1 MHISS
6 CQFPFFKTN
15 VRIIS
20 TKKLVLI
27 SPPEI
32 AAALNNYYQNLLHPQ
47 KIYELRYAYFIS
59 IIMKK
64 SRVDAAAAIKSKAV
78 SPKPNPRWG
87 REEETEIFAKKVKL
101 FRQGKISD
109 DDFRR
114 FRLQHGAYG
123 SRLRMDYSMVRI
135 KVPGGEIT
143 PEQVEKIA
151 SLSEAFSIGSAH
163 VSTRQNIQLHWVQL
177 EDVSEVMRGLVEVG
191 LTTREACGN
200 TVRNVMCSH
209 FAGVCPSEAFDAT
222 PYAKAIAR
230 FLLRNPMCQNL
241 PRKFKI
247 NFSCCDSHGLVR
259 IADIGLVPAVKQV
272 PSSSPSS
279 SSSSNTSSSSS
290 SNTSSSSPSSN
301 QKTTTEENERS
312 DTIRGFKIYLGGGLG
327 AASFIGHLLEDFT
340 PEEKLLATCMATIR
354 LFDRHGNRE
363 NMARNRMRYLVHE
376 MGWEKFQ
383 RMALKERS
391 IVEMTTSYSTEQLF
405 DVKSHEDTGLVLQQQ
420 RPRQQQQ
427 QQQQQPNA
435 SGSRM
440 MAATTT
446 TTNTRPTK
454 LPMLNGNI
462 TKDSPGF
469 ERWLHT
475 NAVPQKQEG
484 YFTVFITLGAGDIT
498 ASQLRVLASAIRDYS
513 AEGVARNT
521 PQQNFAL
528 RYVRETDLPNLYERL
543 TLAGLSNPGALTIA
557 SAVGCSGT
565 TSCNLAITNS
575 HRLAKEVQR
584 KFLELGLDTDDYLRD
599 ATIKISGCPNSCGQ
613 HEIATIGFFGGATRM
628 NNTMTPTYTM
638 LFGGSAGEAGE
649 LGRAI
654 MRVPA
659 KRVIDTTLKII
670 ELYKNERGG
679 QVEVATAAASPSS
692 GLSDGDKDDNDDS
705 EDKNYH
711 HYETLHQWIIRL
723 VNGQGSGSIK
733 NIEDMKAAL
742 TEVTQLPS
750 PEQNSDA
757 YQDYGSDSR
766 FTAKTARGECA
777 A

>member
-1 MHISS
+1 M
-6 CQFPFFKTN
+6 
-15 VRIIS
+15 
-20 TKKLVLI
+20 KKLKVTA
-27 SPPEI
+27 SAVKTKS
-32 AAALNNYYQNLLHPQ
+32 AA
-47 KIYELRYAYFIS
+47 
-59 IIMKK
+59 
-64 SRVDAAAAIKSKAV
+64 
-78 SPKPNPRWG
+78 PKPNPRWG
-87 REEETEIFAKKVKL
+87 REEETEIFAKNVRL
-101 FRQGKISD
+101 FRQGKISE

-143 PEQVEKIA
+143 PEQLEKIA

-209 FAGVCPSEAFDAT
+209 FSGVCPSEAFDVT

-259 IADIGLVPAVKQV
+259 VADIGLVPTVKK
-272 PSSSPSS
+272 SSSEM
-279 SSSSNTSSSSS
+279 
-290 SNTSSSSPSSN
+290 
-301 QKTTTEENERS
+301 TTTKTENTGER
-312 DTIRGFKIYLGGGLG
+312 IRGFKIYLGGGLG

-340 PEEKLLATCMATIR
+340 PEYRLLATCMATIR

-376 MGWEKFQ
+376 MGWERFQ
-383 RMALKERS
+383 RMVLKERS
-391 IVEMTTSYSTEQLF
+391 IVEMTTSYLTEQLF
-405 DVKSHEDTGLVLQQQ
+405 DVKSHEDT
-420 RPRQQQQ
+420 RQL
-427 QQQQQPNA
+427 PKS
-435 SGSRM
+435 SGRM
-440 MAATTT
+440 TTM
-446 TTNTRPTK
+446 TK
-454 LPMLNGNI
+454 LPMLNVNV

-469 ERWLHT
+469 ERWLHA
-475 NAVPQKQEG
+475 NAVPQKQER
-484 YFTVFITLGAGDIT
+484 YFTAFVTLGAGDIT
-498 ASQLRVLASAIRDYS
+498 ASQLRTLASVIRDYS

-528 RYVRETDLPNLYERL
+528 RYVRETDLPNLYEK
-543 TLAGLSNPGALTIA
+543 LASVGLANPGALTIA

-584 KFLELGLDTDDYLRD
+584 RFLELGLDVDDSLRD

-649 LGRAI
+649 LGRSV

-670 ELYKNERGG
+670 ELYKNERG
-679 QVEVATAAASPSS
+679 AAAASTAGS
-692 GLSDGDKDDNDDS
+692 G
-705 EDKNYH
+705 EEH
-711 HYETLHQWIIRL
+711 HHDCRDETLHQWIIRL
-723 VNGQGSGSIK
+723 IKGQGSGTIK

-742 TEVTQLPS
+742 AQVVQLPS
-750 PEQNSDA
+750 PQQEPDA
-757 YQDYGSDSR
+757 YRDYGSDSH

>member
-1 MHISS
+1 
-6 CQFPFFKTN
+6 
-15 VRIIS
+15 
-20 TKKLVLI
+20 
-27 SPPEI
+27 
-32 AAALNNYYQNLLHPQ
+32 
-47 KIYELRYAYFIS
+47 
-59 IIMKK
+59 MKK
-64 SRVDAAAAIKSKAV
+64 SRVAASAVNDNNKSKSVPA
-78 SPKPNPRWG
+78 PKPNPRWG
-87 REEETEIFAKKVKL
+87 REEETEIFAKKVRQ

-135 KVPGGEIT
+135 KVPGGEMT
-143 PEQVEKIA
+143 PEQIEKIA

-200 TVRNVMCSH
+200 SVRNVMCSH
-209 FAGVCPSEAFDAT
+209 FAGVCPDEAFDAT

-259 IADIGLVPAVKQV
+259 IADIGLVPVVKKKSSSTSSLS
-272 PSSSPSS
+272 PSSPSS
-279 SSSSNTSSSSS
+279 QSSSTR
-290 SNTSSSSPSSN
+290 TA
-301 QKTTTEENERS
+301 EEDSEL
-312 DTIRGFKIYLGGGLG
+312 IRGFKIYLGGGLG

-340 PEEKLLATCMATIR
+340 PEYRLLATCMATIR

-383 RMALKERS
+383 KMVLKERA
-391 IVEMTTSYSTEQLF
+391 IVEMTTSHSTEQLF
-405 DVKSHEDTGLVLQQQ
+405 DVKSHEDTEILKLQPTTSSTMTTTMIA
-420 RPRQQQQ
+420 RTG
-427 QQQQQPNA
+427 A
-435 SGSRM
+435 G
-440 MAATTT
+440 AGTATTT
-446 TTNTRPTK
+446 KTTK
-454 LPMLNGNI
+454 LPMINERI

-469 ERWLHT
+469 DRWIHT
-475 NAVPQKQEG
+475 NAVPQKQQG
-484 YFTVFITLGAGDIT
+484 YFTAFVTLGAGDIT
-498 ASQLRVLASAIRDYS
+498 ASQLRTLASAIRDYS
-513 AEGVARNT
+513 AEGAARNT

-528 RYVRETDLPNLYERL
+528 RYVREIDLPNLYERL
-543 TLAGLSNPGALTIA
+543 ASVGLANSGALTIA

-584 KFLELGLDTDDYLRD
+584 KLLELGLDIDDSLRD

-613 HEIATIGFFGGATRM
+613 HEIATIGFFGGATRV

-649 LGRAI
+649 LGRAV

-659 KRVIDTTLKII
+659 KRVIDTILKII
-670 ELYKNERGG
+670 DLYKNERGLEG
-679 QVEVATAAASPSS
+679 ESSTAIADATTTTSS
-692 GLSDGDKDDNDDS
+692 NEDGK
-705 EDKNYH
+705 ERQEQQQH
-711 HYETLHQWIIRL
+711 HETLHQWIMRL
-723 VNGQGSGSIK
+723 TQGRGAGTIK
-733 NIEDMKAAL
+733 NLEDMKAILAQ
-742 TEVTQLPS
+742 VVQLPS
-750 PEQNSDA
+750 PQQDPDV
-757 YQDYGSDSR
+757 YRDYGSDSH

>member
-1 MHISS
+1 
-6 CQFPFFKTN
+6 
-15 VRIIS
+15 
-20 TKKLVLI
+20 
-27 SPPEI
+27 
-32 AAALNNYYQNLLHPQ
+32 
-47 KIYELRYAYFIS
+47 
-59 IIMKK
+59 MKK
-64 SRVDAAAAIKSKAV
+64 SRVTALNNSKTA
-78 SPKPNPRWG
+78 PKPNPRWG
-87 REEETEIFAKKVKL
+87 KEEETEIFAKKVRL

-143 PEQVEKIA
+143 PEQIEKIA

-200 TVRNVMCSH
+200 SVRNVMCSH
-209 FAGVCPSEAFDAT
+209 FAGVCPNEAFDST
-222 PYAKAIAR
+222 PFAKAIAR

-259 IADIGLVPAVKQV
+259 VADIGLVPTVKK
-272 PSSSPSS
+272 SSS
-279 SSSSNTSSSSS
+279 
-290 SNTSSSSPSSN
+290 
-301 QKTTTEENERS
+301 TENSE
-312 DTIRGFKIYLGGGLG
+312 TIRGFRIYLGGGLG
-327 AASFIGHLLEDFT
+327 AASFLGHLLEDFT
-340 PEEKLLATCMATIR
+340 PEDQLLATCMATIR

-383 RMALKERS
+383 KMVLKERS
-391 IVEMTTSYSTEQLF
+391 IVGMTTSYSTLQLF
-405 DVKSHEDTGLVLQQQ
+405 DVKSHEDTRLLPKA
-420 RPRQQQQ
+420 PRI
-427 QQQQQPNA
+427 
-435 SGSRM
+435 M
-440 MAATTT
+440 M
-446 TTNTRPTK
+446 TK
-454 LPMLNGNI
+454 LPMLNGKV
-462 TKDSPGF
+462 TKDSTGF
-469 ERWLHT
+469 DRWLHT

-484 YFTVFITLGAGDIT
+484 YFAAFITLGAGDIT
-498 ASQLRVLASAIRDYS
+498 ASQLRILASAIRDYS

-528 RYVRETDLPNLYERL
+528 RYVRETDLPNLYEKL
-543 TLAGLSNPGALTIA
+543 ASAGLANPGALTIA

-584 KFLELGLDTDDYLRD
+584 KFLELGLDIDDCLQD

-613 HEIATIGFFGGATRM
+613 HEIATIGFFGGATRV
-628 NNTMTPTYTM
+628 NNTMTPAYNM

-649 LGRAI
+649 LGRPV

-670 ELYKNERGG
+670 EIYKKETI
-679 QVEVATAAASPSS
+679 TAAAAAA
-692 GLSDGDKDDNDDS
+692 NDD
-705 EDKNYH
+705 H
-711 HYETLHQWIIRL
+711 HETLHQWIISL
-723 VNGQGSGSIK
+723 IKGQGSGSIK
-733 NIEDMKAAL
+733 NLEDMKAAL
-742 TEVTQLPS
+742 AQVIQLPS
-750 PEQNSDA
+750 PQQDPDG
-757 YQDYGSDSR
+757 YRDYGSDSH
-766 FTAKTARGECA
+766 FIAKTARGECA

>member
-1 MHISS
+1 
-6 CQFPFFKTN
+6 
-15 VRIIS
+15 
-20 TKKLVLI
+20 
-27 SPPEI
+27 
-32 AAALNNYYQNLLHPQ
+32 
-47 KIYELRYAYFIS
+47 
-59 IIMKK
+59 MKK
-64 SRVDAAAAIKSKAV
+64 SRVAASAVKSKSAAT
-78 SPKPNPRWG
+78 PKPNPRWG
-87 REEETEIFAKKVKL
+87 REEETEIFAKNVRL

-143 PEQVEKIA
+143 PEQLEKIA

-200 TVRNVMCSH
+200 SVRNVMCSH
-209 FAGVCPSEAFDAT
+209 FAGVCPNEAFDAT

-259 IADIGLVPAVKQV
+259 VADIGLVPTVKKL
-272 PSSSPSS
+272 SPSS
-279 SSSSNTSSSSS
+279 SLSS
-290 SNTSSSSPSSN
+290 
-301 QKTTTEENERS
+301 TTTENGGE
-312 DTIRGFKIYLGGGLG
+312 TIRGFKIYLGGGLG

-340 PEEKLLATCMATIR
+340 PEDRLLATCMATIR

-383 RMALKERS
+383 KMVLKERS
-391 IVEMTTSYSTEQLF
+391 IVEMTTSYSTVQLF
-405 DVKSHEDTGLVLQQQ
+405 DVKSHEDT
-420 RPRQQQQ
+420 RQL
-427 QQQQQPNA
+427 PKA
-435 SGSRM
+435 PGRL
-440 MAATTT
+440 T
-446 TTNTRPTK
+446 TK
-454 LPMLNGNI
+454 LPMLNVKV
-462 TKDSPGF
+462 TEDSQGF
-469 ERWLHT
+469 ERWFHT

-484 YFTVFITLGAGDIT
+484 YFTAFITLGAGDIT
-498 ASQLRVLASAIRDYS
+498 ASQLRILASAIRDYS
-513 AEGVARNT
+513 AEAVARNT

-528 RYVRETDLPNLYERL
+528 RYVRETDLPNLYEKL
-543 TLAGLSNPGALTIA
+543 ASAGLANPGALTIA

-584 KFLELGLDTDDYLRD
+584 KFLELGLDIDDSLRD

-613 HEIATIGFFGGATRM
+613 HEIATIGFFGGATRV
-628 NNTMTPTYTM
+628 NNTMTPTYNM

-649 LGRAI
+649 LGRAV

-670 ELYKNERGG
+670 ELYKKERTTSTTTT
-679 QVEVATAAASPSS
+679 TAAPE
-692 GLSDGDKDDNDDS
+692 GDND
-705 EDKNYH
+705 
-711 HYETLHQWIIRL
+711 ETLHQWIIRL
-723 VNGQGSGSIK
+723 VKGQGSGSIK
-733 NIEDMKAAL
+733 NLEDMKAAL
-742 TEVTQLPS
+742 AQVIQLPS
-750 PEQNSDA
+750 SPQQNPDA
-757 YQDYGSDSR
+757 YRDYGSESQ

>member
-1 MHISS
+1 
-6 CQFPFFKTN
+6 
-15 VRIIS
+15 
-20 TKKLVLI
+20 
-27 SPPEI
+27 
-32 AAALNNYYQNLLHPQ
+32 
-47 KIYELRYAYFIS
+47 
-59 IIMKK
+59 MKK
-64 SRVDAAAAIKSKAV
+64 SRVAAVNSKP
-78 SPKPNPRWG
+78 SPKSNPRWG
-87 REEETEIFAKKVKL
+87 REEETEIFAKNVRL

-143 PEQVEKIA
+143 PEQLEKIA

-200 TVRNVMCSH
+200 SVRNVMCSH
-209 FAGVCPSEAFDAT
+209 FAGVCPREVFDAT

-247 NFSCCDSHGLVR
+247 NFSCCDDHGLVR
-259 IADIGLVPAVKQV
+259 IADIGLVPIVKKL
-272 PSSSPSS
+272 SS
-279 SSSSNTSSSSS
+279 SSSSTMTNT
-290 SNTSSSSPSSN
+290 
-301 QKTTTEENERS
+301 ENSGE
-312 DTIRGFKIYLGGGLG
+312 TIRGFKIYLGGGLG
-327 AASFIGHLLEDFT
+327 AASFIGHLLEEFT
-340 PEEKLLATCMATIR
+340 PEHRLLATCMATIR

-376 MGWEKFQ
+376 MGWERFQ
-383 RMALKERS
+383 KMVLKERS

-405 DVKSHEDTGLVLQQQ
+405 DVKSHEDI
-420 RPRQQQQ
+420 RQL
-427 QQQQQPNA
+427 PKA
-435 SGSRM
+435 SGTI
-440 MAATTT
+440 TTM
-446 TTNTRPTK
+446 TK
-454 LPMLNGNI
+454 LPMLNVNV

-469 ERWLHT
+469 DRWLHT

-484 YFTVFITLGAGDIT
+484 YFTAFITLGAGDIT

-528 RYVRETDLPNLYERL
+528 RYVRETDLPNLYEKL
-543 TLAGLSNPGALTIA
+543 ASAGLANPGALTIA

-584 KFLELGLDTDDYLRD
+584 KFLELGLDIDDSLRD

-649 LGRAI
+649 LGRAV

-670 ELYKNERGG
+670 ELYKNER
-679 QVEVATAAASPSS
+679 ATATTA
-692 GLSDGDKDDNDDS
+692 GGDGDDDD
-705 EDKNYH
+705 H
-711 HYETLHQWIIRL
+711 HHHESLHQWIIRL
-723 VNGQGSGSIK
+723 IKGQGSGSIK
-733 NIEDMKAAL
+733 NLEDIKAAL
-742 TEVTQLPS
+742 AQVIQLPS
-750 PEQNSDA
+750 PQHDSDA
-757 YQDYGSDSR
+757 YRDYGSDSN
-766 FTAKTARGECA
+766 FAAKTARGECA